1 MNLTIANI
9 RSSLM
14 RPEMQRIV
22 RTWWPLA
29 GSWMLMAAELP
40 ALSAVVARLPAP
52 SINLAAYGGVVFP
65 LALIIESP
73 ILMLLSASTALSRD
87 WASYRKIWRFM
98 MATGAVMTG
107 VHVLIAFTPLY
118 YVVVRGILGV
128 PEAIVEPAR
137 IGLMIM
143 TPWTWSI
150 AYRRYHQGVLIR
162 FGRSK
167 AVGAGTAVRL
177 TADALVL
184 GIGYLIGT
192 APGIVVAS
200 AAVASGVVSE
210 AIYIGW
216 AVRPTLRDD
225 LRPAP
230 AVSPVLTWQA
240 FFAFY
245 IPLAL
250 TSLISLLVQ
259 PIGSAGLSRMPDPL
273 ASLAVW
279 PVVSGL
285 IFLIRSLG
293 FALNEVVVALL
304 DQRGM
309 VTSLRRFTGILAA
322 FGTTILLLFVA
333 TPLSEIWFGRISA
346 LPPHLAELAR
356 TGLWLTLPIPAL
368 TALQS
373 WCQGSIVNS
382 RRTRGITEAVV
393 IYLSVNITLLWA
405 GVAWGQAIGLY
416 IGLAAFTIS
425 TTAQTAWLWWRSRP
439 AVRAVLARDADSVIS
454 AT

>member
-1 MNLTIANI
+1 MILSITNI
-9 RSSLM
+9 RMSTM

-29 GSWMLMAAELP
+29 ASWMLMAAELP
-40 ALSAVVARLPAP
+40 ALSAVVARLPDP

-73 ILMLLSASTALSRD
+73 ILMLLSASTALSKD

-98 MATGAVMTG
+98 MVTSAVMTG
-107 VHVLIAFTPLY
+107 LHLLMVFTPLY

-162 FGRSK
+162 FGHSK

-192 APGIVVAS
+192 APGVVVATS
-200 AAVASGVVSE
+200 AVIAGVIGEAVF
-210 AIYIGW
+210 IGL
-216 AVRPTLRDD
+216 AVRPVLRDD
-225 LRPAP
+225 VKPAP
-230 AVSPVLTWQA
+230 PVSPVLTWRV

-259 PIGSAGLSRMPDPL
+259 PIGSAGLSRMPDPI

-279 PVVSGL
+279 PVVTGL
-285 IFLIRSLG
+285 LFLIRSLG
-293 FALNEVVVALL
+293 FAFNEVVVALL
-304 DQRGM
+304 DERGM
-309 VTSLRRFTGILAA
+309 VSHLRQFTGILAA
-322 FGTTILLLFVA
+322 TTTALLLLFVV
-333 TPLSEIWFGRISA
+333 TPLSAIWFGRISA

-393 IYLSVNITLLWA
+393 IYLFANITLLWV
-405 GVAWGQAIGLY
+405 GVTWGQAIGLY
-416 IGLAAFTIS
+416 VGLAAFTIS
-425 TTAQTAWLWWRSRP
+425 STAQTAWLWWRSRP
-439 AVRAVLARDADSVIS
+439 ALRAVIARDADSVIS
-454 AT
+454 PT